1 MRAEADGCR
10 SEFRTEVERIE
21 AGVATLRIDDRLLRC
36 FRLMNQA
43 IGLSAAGKYDVWRP
57 FQIGFLL
64 ANLASI
70 TDPSADAEIVD
81 IVWFATGGGKTETY
95 LGLLVTAAFYDRLRG
110 KAAGITAWSRFPL
123 RLLSLQQTQRFA
135 NALAGAEIVRRE
147 EGIGGEPF
155 ALGFFVGQ
163 SSTPNSIDPDP
174 KKGSQWDASDD
185 AMPVRAQVLE
195 ICPFCRQRSIEMAF
209 DRVLWRLEHR
219 CTNDACPWPKRAL
232 PLFVVDDE
240 IYRFLPTVVVGTLD
254 KAASIARQASMRGFV
269 GAPIGRCP
277 KPGHGWTYAPRGKK
291 PNGCLVPGCK
301 HRPQALGCDPTLFGP
316 SYRLQDEL
324 HLLRDS
330 LGAVDSHY
338 EALYDD
344 LQRELCGSRPKIL
357 ASSATL
363 TGYEKQVD
371 VLYRRKARVFPQP
384 GPSPRDNFWA
394 VPTDHLM
401 RRYIAIA
408 PRGVTIEYAVDRMLT
423 VLQQVVRRLATDP
436 GTVCAEAGV
445 DPVHAD
451 LLLSL
456 FGTDVVYGNT
466 LRDLDAVERSS
477 ETQIAVEGPPP
488 NAVSLTGRTGYEDV
502 RSILNRLAPIRFI

>member
-232 PLFVVDDE
+232 PFSSWTT
-240 IYRFLPTVVVGTLD
+240 R
-254 KAASIARQASMRGFV
+254 SIVSCQQSWLERST
-269 GAPIGRCP
+269 
-277 KPGHGWTYAPRGKK
+277 KPRVSRGKL
-291 PNGCLVPGCK
+291 PC
-301 HRPQALGCDPTLFGP
+301 A
-316 SYRLQDEL
+316 
-324 HLLRDS
+324 
-330 LGAVDSHY
+330 
-338 EALYDD
+338 
-344 LQRELCGSRPKIL
+344 
-357 ASSATL
+357 ASSAHRSDAARSL
-363 TGYEKQVD
+363 VMDGRMHRVARSRMAVSYPAASTGLKPSAAILPYSVHPIVSRTSYTYCVTAWAQSIHTTKRSTTT
-371 VLYRRKARVFPQP
+371 YRGNCAEVVPRS
-384 GPSPRDNFWA
+384 SPRPPHSLVTRSKWTCFTGEKLVYSRSPA
-394 VPTDHLM
+394 
-401 RRYIAIA
+401 RRRETIFGLCQPIISCVAIS
-408 PRGVTIEYAVDRMLT
+408 
-423 VLQQVVRRLATDP
+423 RLLHVA
-436 GTVCAEAGV
+436 
-445 DPVHAD
+445 
-451 LLLSL
+451 
-456 FGTDVVYGNT
+456 
-466 LRDLDAVERSS
+466 
-477 ETQIAVEGPPP
+477 
-488 NAVSLTGRTGYEDV
+488 
-502 RSILNRLAPIRFI
+502 